1 MQKEGIGVIYLQTYK
16 QNNIMPK
23 VGKKEF
29 EYDEEGMA
37 AAEEEAAK
45 KGEDMRSADDSFV
58 VAIERAVM
66 KPAEQETDE
75 GMEEDMKETDEGMEE
90 DMKEMDE
97 GMEED
102 MKEMDEGMEEMVMS
116 LFMELFG
123 EEFDENNE
131 EHQMQMQMISEL
143 MQKNPEATP
152 AQLITMFMREN
163 VENI

>member
-1 MQKEGIGVIYLQTYK
+1 
-16 QNNIMPK
+16 MPK

-90 DMKEMDE
+90 DMKEMD
-97 GMEED
+97 D
-102 MKEMDEGMEEMVMS
+102 SMEEMVMS

-163 VENI
+163 VENT